1 MAFALRSKTFR
12 PAALA
17 AVVLLLLG
25 GAHLAAEPRV
35 HPFWGNEALW
45 GYWEFETEYVPK
57 KDWKIVSVSQES
69 AGDQWKSPNLIDG
82 DPQTYYYPSGKDF
95 YEVTIDL
102 GKSYGLGAF
111 TILTLGRPNNANDSL
126 MASYEFFVSES
137 ADAKGEPVAKGP
149 FEGDVGKETVVTFP
163 PAKGRFVTLKA
174 FARPNANKEVC
185 LRELS
190 LVEAS
195 AAKAHLEMK
204 QAEAKEKQARWQDRD
219 SDAARLALGKDL
231 LDMLFVM
238 PEEINKSNLRNRE
251 RLVEMGKMKAAGK
264 FAEALKAFR
273 DYYFDKLRRPQQFGL
288 HANDVNPWGRGFA
301 NVGGFPAGV
310 FDSNQDT
317 ANLAKQITAADDLV
331 KGDMTIG
338 KEKVHIGEPGSV
350 DWMAPGP
357 PYGHT
362 TKAHTQEPYRDLW
375 WGTGFYPLYTAWMVT
390 KDDKY
395 LKRWV
400 AYMDDWALNSTF
412 LLELH
417 PIFNHD
423 NSAYPVVTTVKMLA
437 GIANDL
443 AFESEGVPPAA
454 FARIM
459 KKLVTESVLNDVVY
473 MRSNP
478 NAWTPGAGRMLFA
491 EMIDEFKAA
500 PIYFRETR
508 RRNIEDVNVVQGLL
522 DGTEDHQWPGYNWLL
537 LINAG
542 ALKLIDTR
550 EMMPPWALPSW
561 EKEIHTQSWRRELED
576 FLGRRAAYQIHWVT
590 PAGEYPLTTHHEPPS
605 EKGKMR
611 EGYTVFPDALKDPTS
626 AKIVAT
632 LYGEGLNPVPDWTDE
647 WFPYGGYSIA
657 RTGWT
662 REDSYGSMF
671 CSPQP
676 GLGSVGSACKNN
688 AFSLAAFGMDLLEDD
703 VIHSYVRPTS
713 PIQVDK
719 KRQAFDFNVYVTSWP
734 SGHKGQMVSAWT
746 EPSPWR
752 WHSSDSFNLMEGV
765 YAGPYANNNRDR
777 KDFLD
782 DVSHQRLA
790 LFARKAGLWI
800 LTDRLTTPKK
810 HDYEQIWWLPL
821 KKKEFGGFKPEE
833 IVTDDASKNVKTRRT
848 GTDKYW
854 SWDALRNIVI
864 PNANLSMYQFTDA
877 ALKYDSKT
885 LKSSEEMYD
894 FQRIGVT
901 WTGEGPQQI
910 VTALYPRRPIGDK
923 AGADGTEN
931 DLVSVKSVS
940 VCAPKSAG
948 AGGQQDP
955 DAGQFTS
962 GCELVTPDGWRVT
975 YLARVRPSHRFVLDG
990 FDVLA
995 EALLLVQT
1003 ADSKGDV
1010 QGVVL
1015 GCTEMKVGG
1024 KAVAVKHPD
1033 FEFSIPASK
1042 GESELKVAPGAG
1054 GGDSL
1059 PVSRDVSKM
1068 KTDLIYRPI
1077 SPVKI
1082 LPESDV
1088 FADSEEVT
1096 LKSATPGVIIHY
1108 TLDESDPTPQ
1118 SPLYEKPFKIDR
1130 SAIVKA
1136 RAYRP
1141 GVEKN
1146 VPTTSGTHMTAMTFA
1161 VYTKKYAYPP
1171 ADVQPNAHGLNFEYY
1186 ESFWKD
1192 MWLALDRCEVK
1203 KKGTVDG
1210 LFDLSPVP
1218 ADNKPVGDKLSPRE
1232 KPYAVKYAG
1241 YLQVPADGVYTIHAP
1256 REYVYCDTVSGY
1268 ELQVWLG
1275 HAMYNDAGTP
1285 RREGDMSYWYPA
1297 TRLHG
1302 LGTWSAPLKK
1312 GFHEFKVVWIDFR
1325 MDGPKRLNREKDI
1338 REYVWSGEKP
1348 ALMISGPNL
1357 EKQPIP
1363 AAWLWR

>member
-1 MAFALRSKTFR
+1 MALPIGTVERARRHPGRWLAVS
-12 PAALA
+12 AA
-17 AVVLLLLG
+17 LLLLG
-25 GAHLAAEPRV
+25 GSPLAAEPRV

-45 GYWEFETEYVPK
+45 GYWEFENDYVPR

-102 GKSYGLGAF
+102 GKSYELGAF
-111 TILTLGRPNNANDSL
+111 TVLTLGRPNNAIDSL
-126 MASYEFFVSES
+126 MASYEFFASES
-137 ADAKGEPVAKGP
+137 ADSKGEPVAKGP
-149 FEGDVGKETVVTFP
+149 FEGDVGRETVVTFP
-163 PAKGRFVTLKA
+163 PAKGRYVTLKA

-195 AAKAHLEMK
+195 AAKACLAVK
-204 QAEAKEKQARWQDRD
+204 QAEAKEKQTRWQDRD
-219 SDAARLALGKDL
+219 SDAAIQALGKDL
-231 LDMLFVM
+231 LDMIFCT
-238 PEEINKSNLRNRE
+238 PEDINKSNLRNRE
-251 RLVEMGKMKAAGK
+251 RLTEIGKLKAAGK
-264 FAEALKAFR
+264 FTEAPKAFR

-317 ANLAKQITAADDLV
+317 ANLAKQIAAAADLM

-338 KEKVHIGEPGSV
+338 KDKVHIGEPGAV

-390 KDDKY
+390 KDEKY
-395 LKRWV
+395 LERWL

-423 NSAYPVVTTVKMLA
+423 NCAYPVVTTVKMFA
-437 GIANDL
+437 GIATGL
-443 AFESEGVPPAA
+443 PLESEVVPPAA

-459 KKLVTESVLNDVVY
+459 RQLVTESVLNDVVY

-508 RRNIEDVNVVQGLL
+508 RRNIEDVNTVQGLL
-522 DGTEDHQWPGYNWLL
+522 DGTEDHQWPGYNFLI

-542 ALKLIDTR
+542 AIKLVETR

-561 EKEIHTQSWRRELED
+561 EKEVHTQSWQRELRD
-576 FLGRRAAYQIHWVT
+576 YLRRRAAYQIHWVT
-590 PAGEYPLTTHHEPPS
+590 PLGEYPLTTHHEPPS

-611 EGYTVFPDALKDPTS
+611 EAYTMFPEALDDPTS
-626 AKIVAT
+626 AKIAAT
-632 LYGEGLNPVPDWTDE
+632 LYGEGASGIPDWTAE

-662 REDSYGSMF
+662 REDGYGSMF

-713 PIQVDK
+713 PIQIDK

-752 WHSSDSFNLMEGV
+752 WHSSDHFNLMEGV

-790 LFARKAGLWI
+790 LFARHSGLWV
-800 LTDRLTTPKK
+800 LTDRLTAMKK

-821 KKKEFGGFKPEE
+821 KKKEYGGFKPEE
-833 IVTDDASKNVKTRRT
+833 IVTDDAAKTVKTRRT

-877 ALKYDSKT
+877 ALKYDAKT
-885 LKSSEEMYD
+885 QKSNEEMYD
-894 FQRIGVT
+894 FQRIGVS
-901 WTGEGPQQI
+901 WQGEGNQQI
-910 VTALYPRRPIGDK
+910 VTALYPRKPLGEKTTDDGTGNDLKSIK
-923 AGADGTEN
+923 AVTSAKGATGFTAETADG
-931 DLVSVKSVS
+931 D
-940 VCAPKSAG
+940 
-948 AGGQQDP
+948 
-955 DAGQFTS
+955 
-962 GCELVTPDGWRVT
+962 RVT
-975 YLARVRPSHRFVLDG
+975 YLAAGAPGGALEIEGIKVTG
-990 FDVLA
+990 
-995 EALLLVQT
+995 EALLVTQE
-1003 ADSKGDV
+1003 ADTKGNA
-1010 QGVVL
+1010 QGVAL
-1015 GCTEMKVGG
+1015 GCKEMTVGG
-1024 KAVAVKHPD
+1024 KTIAVKHPD
-1033 FEFSIPASK
+1033 FEFSLPASK
-1042 GESELKVAPGAG
+1042 DAA
-1054 GGDSL
+1054 
-1059 PVSRDVSKM
+1059 KM
-1068 KTDLIYRPI
+1068 KTNLIYRPI

-1088 FADSEEVT
+1088 FAEEQEVT
-1096 LKSATPGVIIHY
+1096 LKSATPGVVIHY

-1118 SPLYEKPFKIDR
+1118 SPLYEKPFKVDR
-1130 SAIVKA
+1130 SVIVKA

-1146 VPTTSGTHMTAMTFA
+1146 VPHTSGTHMTAMTFA
-1161 VYTKKYAYPP
+1161 VYTKKYPYPP
-1171 ADVQPNAHGLNFEYY
+1171 ADVRPNAHGLNFEYY

-1192 MWLALDRCEVK
+1192 MWLALDKCEVK

-1232 KPYAVKYAG
+1232 KPYAIKYTG
-1241 YLQVPADGVYTIHAP
+1241 YLQVPEDGVYTIHAP

-1348 ALMISGPNL
+1348 ALLISGPGI